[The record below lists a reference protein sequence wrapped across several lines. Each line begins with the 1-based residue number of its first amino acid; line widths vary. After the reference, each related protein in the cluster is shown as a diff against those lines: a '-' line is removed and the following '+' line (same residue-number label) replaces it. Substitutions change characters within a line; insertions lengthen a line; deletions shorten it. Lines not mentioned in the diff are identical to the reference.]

1 MNNIYVWR
9 ERTVSTWNKYKKDNI
24 MDNKVQQ
31 MF

>member
-9 ERTVSTWNKYKKDNI
+9 ERTVSTWNMYKNI